1 MSDSKV
7 SDLTAHATA
16 TTDDEMYIVD
26 ISEALA
32 ASRSK
37 KVTFAALLN
46 RIVVNNDQII
56 CNNDQIV
63 IL

>member
-16 TTDDEMYIVD
+16 TTDDELYIVD
-26 ISEALA
+26 ISEATDA
-32 ASRSK
+32 DKSK
-37 KVTFAALLN
+37 KVTFGALMA
-46 RIVVNNDQII
+46 RIVVNNDVVV
-56 CNNDQIV
+56 CNNDEIV